1 MQGERAQASIEY
13 VGVLLLVAALI
24 GALIGAFGAPSLGAR
39 IATSVGQALAGAI
52 GRSDRDEAI
61 GPSASEQGLFD
72 SAVEKG
78 VPSDERPSLRDVRLQ
93 LIAAHGDEA
102 GRKIYEQLLLTQ
114 LRNVIPE
121 LSQPTTFATAGP
133 DHPAPRTPANLQS
146 IDAEH
151 SLATKLSPGDAGE
164 VESPASRPDVHVV
177 TIGEAD
183 EKIGHALHPDV
194 SLVGVATDVV
204 GAVPFAGAA
213 VHLGHLAVTAE
224 KVATAVEYG
233 GGGYAVWRDIESFGS
248 PSGAWI
254 PAGSREGDE
263 LVSWIAVRRP
273 TGGGPARRFAR
284 SAVVRD
290 GVVIDRGITL
300 LDPGSFP

>member
-13 VGVLLLVAALI
+13 VGVLLLVATLV
-24 GALIGAFGAPSLGAR
+24 GALIGAFGTPSLAAR
-39 IATSVGQALAGAI
+39 IVTSVGQALVGTI

-61 GPSASEQGLFD
+61 AASAAEQGLFD
-72 SAVEKG
+72 SAVDRKQA
-78 VPSDERPSLRDVRLQ
+78 PDDRPSLRDVRLQ

-102 GRKIYEQLLLTQ
+102 GREIYEQLVLEQ
-114 LRNVIPE
+114 LRKVIPE
-121 LSQPTTFATAGP
+121 LSEPTTFPTAGP
-133 DHPAPRTPANLQS
+133 NVVVPRTASNLQT

-151 SLATKLSPGDAGE
+151 SLAKKLSPGDAGE
-164 VESPASRPDVHVV
+164 LESPASRPDVHVV
-177 TIGEAD
+177 TVSEAD
-183 EKIGHALHPDV
+183 EKIGRALHPGV

-204 GAVPFAGAA
+204 GAVPLGGVA

-224 KVATAVEYG
+224 KIANAAEYG
-233 GGGYAVWRDIESFGS
+233 AGSYAVYRDAESFGS
-248 PSGAWI
+248 TSEALI
-254 PAGSREGDE
+254 PAGAREGDE

-290 GVVIDRGITL
+290 GVVIDRGIAL

>member
-1 MQGERAQASIEY
+1 MRDERAQASIEY
-13 VGVLLLVAALI
+13 VGVLLLVAALV
-24 GALIGAFGAPSLGAR
+24 GALIGAFGAPSLAAR
-39 IATSVGQALAGAI
+39 LVTSVGQALVGAI
-52 GRSDRDEAI
+52 GRSDADEAI
-61 GPSASEQGLFD
+61 GASASEHGQFD
-72 SAVEKG
+72 SAVQAR
-78 VPSDERPSLRDVRLQ
+78 VPSDDRPSLRDVRLQ

-102 GRKIYEQLLLTQ
+102 GRKIYEQLLLEQ
-114 LRNVIPE
+114 LRIVIPE
-121 LSQPTTFATAGP
+121 LSRPTTFATAGP
-133 DHPAPRTPANLQS
+133 DVPVPRTPPNLQP
-146 IDAEH
+146 IGAEH

-164 VESPASRPDVHVV
+164 LESPATRPDVHVV
-177 TIGEAD
+177 TLSEAD
-183 EKIGHALHPDV
+183 EKIGHALHPGV

-224 KVATAVEYG
+224 RVATAAEYA

-290 GVVIDRGITL
+290 GVVIDQGITL